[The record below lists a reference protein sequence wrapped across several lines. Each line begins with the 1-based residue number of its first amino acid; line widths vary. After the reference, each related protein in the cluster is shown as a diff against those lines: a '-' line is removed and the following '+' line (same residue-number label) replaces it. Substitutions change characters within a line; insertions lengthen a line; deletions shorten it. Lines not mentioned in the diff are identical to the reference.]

1 MIRNYITQAFTMMRQ
16 HKLFTAIYIAGTA
29 ISLALAMTLFMVL
42 YIHLAPSYPEYHRNR
57 TMKLWGFVIKDI
69 EPRET
74 EMMIKYLSG
83 GIRMSKEFATET
95 ICDIDGIEQI
105 ALTNPSSQTTI
116 RAKETGILKKMD
128 SGLSNVDHN
137 YWKMFDFEF
146 IHGTPFT
153 KEELHDAKV
162 VISESLA
169 KELFARTDV
178 VGKTIIIDDKEECT
192 ITGVVKDAP
201 RCMAFTCYDLFFPLH
216 YHILYARPADETGY
230 GGNYH
235 ALIKCSLG
243 ADMEDIKKEIDNRY
257 SRYSQEF
264 MQNDG
269 IEKYKYEMEINE
281 NWQEAFLGLHEN
293 IWDCI
298 KKFLYVIMAFL
309 FIPALNLSG
318 MISSRMNSRLAEIGV
333 RKAYGA
339 TNAQILWQLLCENL
353 LLTLIG
359 SIVGLVLSY
368 IIVNSLYTYL
378 TSIITR
384 YAAHYDTPMHM
395 LFSTEIFIV
404 TLLLCVLLN
413 IASALLPALFAL
425 RKNIVQSLYDKR

>member
-57 TMKLWGFVIKDI
+57 TMRLWGFVIKDI

-105 ALTNPSSQTTI
+105 ALTNSSSQITI

-178 VGKTIIIDDKEECT
+178 VGKTIIIDD
-192 ITGVVKDAP
+192 
-201 RCMAFTCYDLFFPLH
+201 
-216 YHILYARPADETGY
+216 
-230 GGNYH
+230 
-235 ALIKCSLG
+235 
-243 ADMEDIKKEIDNRY
+243 
-257 SRYSQEF
+257 
-264 MQNDG
+264 
-269 IEKYKYEMEINE
+269 
-281 NWQEAFLGLHEN
+281 
-293 IWDCI
+293 
-298 KKFLYVIMAFL
+298 
-309 FIPALNLSG
+309 
-318 MISSRMNSRLAEIGV
+318 
-333 RKAYGA
+333 
-339 TNAQILWQLLCENL
+339 
-353 LLTLIG
+353 
-359 SIVGLVLSY
+359 
-368 IIVNSLYTYL
+368 
-378 TSIITR
+378 
-384 YAAHYDTPMHM
+384 
-395 LFSTEIFIV
+395 
-404 TLLLCVLLN
+404 
-413 IASALLPALFAL
+413 
-425 RKNIVQSLYDKR
+425 